1 MPEVIAEICVSVE
14 GPVSADWNPC
24 VFNPSVASS
33 ALNGIRG
40 FTMSSERRGIFMSET
55 GPSTKPGKA
64 MPKAS
69 EAAAGWPSVRAF
81 LINHPNLA
89 REDAELLSAMG
100 LRINADNVVEFGPAA
115 LARHI
120 DAHRR
125 ESTARQQLEATARGN
140 YAAQVQCHASV
151 VDILESRSNSDLARR
166 LDEAGQIRFG
176 LMAGGLA
183 VEGKAPAGW
192 VELDEGM
199 IDMIL
204 GEGKVTRLGETGFGA
219 LLFPSVTEPIGSCAM
234 IRLRLWDRPGLLSF
248 GAADPQAFAPDM
260 GAELIAFIA
269 RVVER
274 TAERW
279 PVL

>member
-1 MPEVIAEICVSVE
+1 
-14 GPVSADWNPC
+14 
-24 VFNPSVASS
+24 
-33 ALNGIRG
+33 
-40 FTMSSERRGIFMSET
+40 MSET
-55 GPSTKPGKA
+55 SQLTKP

-69 EAAAGWPSVRAF
+69 QAAAGWPSVRAF
-81 LINHPNLA
+81 IVNHPNLV
-89 REDAELLSAMG
+89 RDDADLLSTLG
-100 LRINADNVVEFGPAA
+100 LKFDAANVLEFGPTA

-125 ESTARQQLEATARGN
+125 ESSARQEIETVAQAN
-140 YAAQVQCHASV
+140 FAAQAQCHAGV
-151 VDILESRSNSDLARR
+151 VDILESRNNTDLSRR
-166 LDEAGQIRFG
+166 LDETARLRFG

-192 VELDEGM
+192 VRLDEGM

-204 GEGKVTRLGETGFGA
+204 GESAVTRLGETGFGA
-219 LLFPSVTEPIGSCAM
+219 LLFPDTQPDVGSCAM
-234 IRLRLWDRPGLLSF
+234 IRLSIWGKTALLSF
-248 GAADPQAFAPDM
+248 AAADTGAFTPDM
-260 GAELIAFIA
+260 GVDLIAFIA

>member
-1 MPEVIAEICVSVE
+1 
-14 GPVSADWNPC
+14 
-24 VFNPSVASS
+24 
-33 ALNGIRG
+33 
-40 FTMSSERRGIFMSET
+40 MSPERRGKFMSEA

-64 MPKAS
+64 VTKAS

-81 LINHPNLA
+81 LTNHPNLV
-89 REDAELLSAMG
+89 REDAELLSALG
-100 LRINADNVVEFGPAA
+100 LRINAANVVEFGPAA

-125 ESTARQQLEATARGN
+125 ESTARQQLEETARAN
-140 YAAQVQCHASV
+140 FAAQVQCHASV
-151 VDILESRSNSDLARR
+151 VDILESRSNTDLARR
-166 LDEAGQIRFG
+166 LDEAAQRRFG

-192 VELDEGM
+192 AELDEGM

-204 GEGKVTRLGETGFGA
+204 GSGEVTRLGESGFGA
-219 LLFPSVTEPIGSCAM
+219 LLFPTVTEPVGSCAM

-248 GAADPQAFAPDM
+248 GASDSQTFTPDM
-260 GAELIAFIA
+260 GVELIAFIA